1 MKSVLYLDMK
11 KGFLFLLLL
20 GNGLLGLNAQSCPEI
35 IGYFPNWQWY
45 DRAQLL
51 NPMTIQYEKYSIIN
65 YAFFKPETNG
75 SISSTDAWA
84 DQNLLLGQ
92 INWSTSPI
100 TYYPNTSIIERAH
113 NANTKVLPSIG
124 GWTLSDNFPGIAAS
138 ALKRTQFAHS
148 CCDLIRTYNF
158 DGIDID
164 WEYPGYA
171 THSGTLADKQNF
183 TIFLQQIKDSLTALG
198 TQQGKTYLLTA
209 CFGASK
215 SNMENIEWSSVQNL
229 VDIINLMSYDY
240 FGSWDAVANHN
251 SPLFKPLQG
260 DPSFNIDSSV
270 THLMTHYQVPANK
283 IAAGVAFYG
292 RSAKTLGAPALFAPI
307 TGVDLLTFGDDDGT
321 PLYYNILK
329 KQNLFSRLWD
339 ANAQVPYFVG
349 NGSLNTFVSYDDEE
363 SIGLKAQYIKN
374 KNLRGAIIWEIT
386 GDYLETFPGSG
397 IIGSTPLI
405 DTLKSVLCATSV
417 SPNPVLTITP
427 GGTINICS
435 GNTQTLTASSGFSS
449 YLWNTG
455 DTTQSI
461 QVSLAG
467 TYSASATTNNN
478 VTVSSN
484 IVTINVSNCNNNAAP
499 LVSILSPANN
509 SSFALGSTTSV
520 QVDAQDTDGSIT
532 LVELYRNNVLVGSLL
547 NPPFIFSVNNPIS
560 GNYTLVAK
568 AYDNANASTNSALVN
583 VLVTS
588 ANNGVCGY
596 PLWDA
601 GTIYTTNDTVSYN
614 NIIYR
619 AKYWTQGNA
628 PNNHY
633 GNCCVWDIIMPC
645 GGYTAATCFRPVYDS
660 LIAYNANQ
668 EVFLNGNIYKA
679 KWWTLN
685 QNPLNNSGSGD
696 VWLPLTMPCVLQL
709 TLKLFMQ
716 GYYAVAGNM
725 LPVLQNQNQI
735 SSSNQCDTVQVNFYQ
750 AVYPYDQLHT
760 CKGIVQTNGLLSCEL
775 PTSLQGNSYYL
786 SVKHRNSIE
795 TWSADPVLITFTNSS
810 YDFSVQATKAFGAN
824 QIEMA
829 AGIFAIYSGD
839 INQDGVIDGLDFN
852 DWENDN
858 NSFAAGYLS
867 TDLNGD
873 GVVDGLDFMFWE
885 MNSNLF
891 VGMIAP

>member
-1 MKSVLYLDMK
+1 M
-11 KGFLFLLLL
+11 L
-20 GNGLLGLNAQSCPEI
+20 GNSLLGLYAQSCPEI

-138 ALKRTQFAHS
+138 TLKRTQFAHS

-240 FGSWDAVANHN
+240 FGSWDAAANHN
-251 SPLFKPLQG
+251 SPLFQPLQG

-270 THLMTHYQVPANK
+270 SHLMTHYQVPANK

-292 RSAKTLGAPALFAPI
+292 RSAKTSGSPALFAPI
-307 TGVDLLTFGDDDGT
+307 TGVDLITFGEDDGT

-329 KQNLFSRLWD
+329 KQNQFSRLWD
-339 ANAQVPYFVG
+339 ANAKVPYLVG

-363 SIGLKAQYIKN
+363 SVGLKAQYIKD
-374 KNLRGAIIWEIT
+374 KNLGGAIIWEIT

-397 IIGSTPLI
+397 VIGSTPLI
-405 DTLKSVLCATSV
+405 DTLKSVLCNGSV
-417 SPNPVLTITP
+417 SPNPSLTITP
-427 GGTINICS
+427 GGMINICS
-435 GNTQTLTASSGFSS
+435 GNTQTLTASPGFSS

-467 TYSASATTNNN
+467 TYTASATTNNN

-484 IVTINVSNCNNNAAP
+484 IVTINVTNCNNNAAP

-520 QVDAQDTDGSIT
+520 QVNAQDTDGSIT
-532 LVELYRNNVLVGSLL
+532 LVELYRNNVLVGSLV
-547 NPPFIFSVNNPIS
+547 NPPFVFNITNQTS
-560 GNYTLVAK
+560 GNYTLLAK
-568 AYDNANASTNSALVN
+568 AYDNANANTNSALVN
-583 VLVTS
+583 VIVPSPNTGL
-588 ANNGVCGY
+588 CGY
-596 PLWDA
+596 PLWNT
-601 GTIYTTNDTVSYN
+601 GTIYNTNDTVSYN

-619 AKYWTQGNA
+619 AKYWTQGNI
-628 PNNHY
+628 PSTHY
-633 GNCCVWDIIMPC
+633 GNCCVWDLVMPC
-645 GGYTAATCFRPVYDS
+645 GGYTAATCFKPVYDS

-685 QNPLNNSGSGD
+685 QNPLLNSGSGD
-696 VWLPLTMPCVLQL
+696 VWLLLTTPCVIPL
-709 TLKLFMQ
+709 TLKLFVQ
-716 GYYAVAGNM
+716 GYYSGAGNM
-725 LPVLQNQNQI
+725 LPVLQNQNQL
-735 SSSNQCDTVQVNFYQ
+735 SSSNQCDTVEVQLRLPAFPFNG
-750 AVYPYDQLHT
+750 VYTTKAIL
-760 CKGIVQTNGLLSCEL
+760 QTNGMLSCSI
-775 PTSLQGNSYYL
+775 PTTLNGNSYYL
-786 SVKHRNSIE
+786 VVRHRNSIE
-795 TWSADPVLITFTNSS
+795 TWSADPVLFTFTNSS

-829 AGIFAIYSGD
+829 PGIFALYTGD

-873 GVVDGLDFMFWE
+873 GVVDGLDFMFCE

-891 VGMIAP
+891 VGTIAP